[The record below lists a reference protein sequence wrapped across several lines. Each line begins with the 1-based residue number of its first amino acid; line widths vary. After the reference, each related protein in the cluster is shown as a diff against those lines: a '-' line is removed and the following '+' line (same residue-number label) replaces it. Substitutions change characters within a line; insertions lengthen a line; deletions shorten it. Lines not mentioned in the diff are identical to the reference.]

1 MAAIKPMPKA
11 RIRRLMH
18 GPTTEPSAYR
28 DARMRGRLVGLRVVV
43 AAGRALPRLEDLPA
57 EMQVF

>member
-1 MAAIKPMPKA
+1 MAEIKPMPKA
-11 RIRRLMH
+11 RMRRLMR
-18 GPTTEPSAYR
+18 GPTTESSAYR
-28 DARMRGRLVGLRVVV
+28 DARMRARLLVLRIVI